1 MERWGGGE
9 VGRWGGWGGGKG
21 REVGRVGRWEGWGGG
36 EVGRG
41 VDKERENVVQV
52 KLGKEMEGWPGE
64 GDVKVLWYVA
74 SFPDY
79 EELVFH
85 TWPGNEAQIWIFY
98 GAGLMM
104 LSLHHSG
111 HRPYKVTFASDYFPQ
126 LYQYAVELIRRGHA
140 YVCHQHVEELQG
152 HHPPPSPFRYRP
164 AEESVRLFEVWSF
177 HTVEPRI
184 RISM

>member
-1 MERWGGGE
+1 MGGGRWRGGEVERWGGEEGGR
-9 VGRWGGWGGGKG
+9 VGRWGG
-21 REVGRVGRWEGWGGG
+21 E
-36 EVGRG
+36 
-41 VDKERENVVQV
+41 VDKERENVVRV

-64 GDVKVLWYVA
+64 GDVKVLVNLWCVA

-152 HHPPPSPFRYRP
+152 HHPPPSPFRHRP

-177 HTVEPRI
+177 HTAEPRS